1 MAEEFFDVVNGH
13 DEPVGRATRREVH
26 ARGLRH
32 RAVHV
37 LVSDKAGRV
46 FLQKRSMKKDTSP
59 GRWDS
64 SSSGHV
70 DAGEDYD
77 VAAVRELG
85 EELGLCAA
93 TAPVRWFRVEACAD
107 TGEEFVWIYRLRADG
122 PFALNE
128 DEIEGGA
135 WFTPAEITTWV
146 KAKPEE
152 FAPAFRLIWR
162 LAGEAGADFL
172 STIG

>member
-1 MAEEFFDVVNGH
+1 MTEEYFDVVNEH

-26 ARGLRH
+26 ARGLLH

-37 LVSDKAGRV
+37 LVDDGAGKI

-77 VAAVRELG
+77 ATSVRELG
-85 EELGLCAA
+85 EELGLQTAV
-93 TAPVRWFRVEACAD
+93 APVRWFQVEACAE
-107 TGEEFVWIYRLRADG
+107 TGNEFVWVYRLCSTG
-122 PFALNE
+122 PFTLNAE
-128 DEIEGGA
+128 EIEGGG
-135 WFTPAEITTWV
+135 WFAPAEITAWV
-146 KAKPEE
+146 QARPEE

-162 LAGEAGADFL
+162 QAEELTAAQK
-172 STIG
+172 